1 MYDKEVQKIAYA
13 LCGIKPSELNWIT
26 PEDLDMMITTAVEE
40 RKRRE
45 YLDDARIARMTAD
58 IVNNLAQIMCG
69 VKDPL
74 FSPLDLMPENRGKV
88 KEEPGLTGE
97 QFKAWADT
105 HNAKVKD
112 DNSS

>member
-1 MYDKEVQKIAYA
+1 MYNKEVQKIAYA

-26 PEDLDMMITTAVEE
+26 PEDLDLMISTALEE

-58 IVNNLAQIMCG
+58 IVNNLAQMMCG
-69 VKDPL
+69 VKEPI
-74 FSPLDLMPENRGKV
+74 FSPSDLMPENRGKV

-97 QFKAWADT
+97 QFREWVEK
-105 HNAKVKD
+105 HNAAVTTND
-112 DNSS
+112 AD